1 MQALENADKPDDKW
15 VQGIQELVKA
25 VDEYVPVPDRAV
37 DQPFLM
43 PVEDVFSIKG
53 RGTVV
58 TGRIERGEVK
68 VNEEIE
74 IVGFG
79 KQEKVVVTGVEM
91 FHKTLE
97 SGIPG
102 DAVGILLRGL
112 EREDIARGAVLAKPG
127 SISPSTKAKAQVYV
141 LTKDEG
147 GRHTPFFTGY
157 KPQFYIRTTDV
168 TGEAKL
174 PAGTEMIMPGDNTE
188 MDLELMYPV
197 ALEENL
203 RFAIREGGKTVGS
216 GVITSIA

>member
-1 MQALENADKPDDKW
+1 M
-15 VQGIQELVKA
+15 
-25 VDEYVPVPDRAV
+25 

-97 SGIPG
+97 FNWNSWRCCRYWRGIE
-102 DAVGILLRGL
+102 RGHSK
-112 EREDIARGAVLAKPG
+112 RSCIG
-127 SISPSTKAKAQVYV
+127 
-141 LTKDEG
+141 
-147 GRHTPFFTGY
+147 
-157 KPQFYIRTTDV
+157 
-168 TGEAKL
+168 
-174 PAGTEMIMPGDNTE
+174 
-188 MDLELMYPV
+188 
-197 ALEENL
+197 
-203 RFAIREGGKTVGS
+203 
-216 GVITSIA
+216 